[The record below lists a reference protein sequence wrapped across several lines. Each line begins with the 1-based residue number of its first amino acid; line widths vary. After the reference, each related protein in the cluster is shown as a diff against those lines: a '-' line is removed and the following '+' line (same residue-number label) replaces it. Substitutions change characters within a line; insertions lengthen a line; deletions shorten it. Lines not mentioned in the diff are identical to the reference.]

1 MIIAFSAKYL
11 SLELYLEMKRG
22 REKRIFSA
30 SIDRLASPRLDSRV
44 IIDRIRVLYVVKH
57 RVNIRESELTY
68 LRLRDRREQRQLS
81 RCYNGCELCERNT
94 LYRFVSTIRQKCR
107 FVEEGDQ
114 ITICSRGDAHRALM
128 NRINEIYGET

>member
-44 IIDRIRVLYVVKH
+44 IIDRIRVLYVVKG

-114 ITICSRGDAHRALM
+114 ITICSRGDAHR
-128 NRINEIYGET
+128 